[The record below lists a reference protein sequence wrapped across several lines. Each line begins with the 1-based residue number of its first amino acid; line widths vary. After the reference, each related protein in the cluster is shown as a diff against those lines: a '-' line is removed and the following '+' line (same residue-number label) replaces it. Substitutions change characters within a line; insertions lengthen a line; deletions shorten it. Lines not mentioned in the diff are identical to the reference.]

1 MFVDS
6 VRGYKPRYYAVRA
19 ESGAARESLYRDV
32 TVTVGGEQVVRREPK
47 FPLAWTFAH
56 YEHSTDFYLTKDRGM
71 SEQDWASL
79 KILNDYVSS
88 FKLGPCVYK
97 EVIDGERVTLP
108 VLDKAGKQEYDVRI
122 INTRAVLS
130 AKSAAAR
137 KILLGIRGY
146 LVFFP
151 HF

>member
-1 MFVDS
+1 
-6 VRGYKPRYYAVRA
+6 
-19 ESGAARESLYRDV
+19 
-32 TVTVGGEQVVRREPK
+32 
-47 FPLAWTFAH
+47 
-56 YEHSTDFYLTKDRGM
+56 M